1 MAAVA
6 FHVHD
11 KRDAAGVVFEAWIV
25 ETLLCGWGC
34 ARLADVNPPGSG
46 DWAGLGGTSKASGRG
61 GSERAGCVD
70 GSAIQADSRRMWNR
84 SRRILPWS
92 AAVCARRSQWG
103 RMPRHGL
110 MPPAGPRASAQCGVP
125 ARRRHAASGNGRAPP
140 LAPGRALVRYD
151 QLRPFV
157 PAMNAV
163 SVLVVAIDQDRP
175 AVVAEEPGSD
185 MLSDTPI
192 PPVTAA
198 AARASTRRNR
208 RGPRRVATGF
218 AGAAMTNSLSLL
230 STTLCW
236 GGHARYPDIATTD
249 EMDG

>member
-1 MAAVA
+1 MSCVGSSFAI
-6 FHVHD
+6 
-11 KRDAAGVVFEAWIV
+11 W
-25 ETLLCGWGC
+25 
-34 ARLADVNPPGSG
+34 RLANSH
-46 DWAGLGGTSKASGRG
+46 WISRGTGRSASGAA
-61 GSERAGCVD
+61 SSPSPIWSDMNEGCVLVQRVFRAPYD
-70 GSAIQADSRRMWNR
+70 KE
-84 SRRILPWS
+84 LPTQDTR
-92 AAVCARRSQWG
+92 V
-103 RMPRHGL
+103 
-110 MPPAGPRASAQCGVP
+110 SAQCGVP

-163 SVLVVAIDQDRP
+163 SVFVVAIDQDRP

-218 AGAAMTNSLSLL
+218 AGAAMTNSLSLV
-230 STTLCW
+230 STTLC
-236 GGHARYPDIATTD
+236 
-249 EMDG
+249 